1 MNKCLSCYQEIE
13 ESHDGD
19 YHTRCCKAFFGTAY
33 APVLPY
39 QFSEIENLAKQAAMM
54 SITVPGVQPKL
65 SLGWIKSELVDG
77 HQGRLT
83 IMNALEG
90 NYILKPQNSLY
101 PQMPENEH
109 LSMKMAA
116 LFNIDIVPVNMI
128 RLASGELCYLTKRI
142 DRNHDGSKN
151 HMIDFM
157 QILELDDKYK
167 GTMERL
173 GKTIGEMSANTLLD
187 KLRFYELAVFNFVIG
202 NNDMHLKNFS
212 MWLTDNKW
220 TLSSA
225 YDLLNVK
232 MILPQDKGDFALLMG
247 GKKENFNKTY
257 FEHFGSVLNLNQKQI
272 KAVFKRLDKW
282 FPRAIKLID
291 ISFLS
296 LERKKLYM
304 NLITE
309 RVKLFE

>member
-1 MNKCLSCYQEIE
+1 
-13 ESHDGD
+13 
-19 YHTRCCKAFFGTAY
+19 
-33 APVLPY
+33 
-39 QFSEIENLAKQAAMM
+39 
-54 SITVPGVQPKL
+54 
-65 SLGWIKSELVDG
+65 
-77 HQGRLT
+77 
-83 IMNALEG
+83 
-90 NYILKPQNSLY
+90 
-101 PQMPENEH
+101 MPENEH

-128 RLASGELCYLTKRI
+128 RLASGELCYITKRI